1 MRRFVVLAALLLAG
15 CDLSMTQQPKYTAYQ
30 PSSLWPDGASA
41 RPLPAGTV
49 AQGDLAREAEEQKPP
64 EVTLSL
70 LARGR
75 DGFNTFCSPC
85 HGLSGYGDGMIV
97 QRGFPPPVTYHNDGF
112 RQIDGQFFFNTM
124 TQGLGAMY
132 SYADRVSVSDRWAIA
147 AYIRALQLSQYASVA
162 DAPEAKEKLR

>member
-1 MRRFVVLAALLLAG
+1 MRRFAPLAALLLTG

-41 RPLPAGTV
+41 RPIPAGTV
-49 AQGDLAREAEEQKPP
+49 ARGDLAREAAKQKPP

-70 LARGR
+70 LKRGQDR
-75 DGFNTFCSPC
+75 FATFCSPC

-97 QRGFPPPVTYHNDGF
+97 QRGFPAPVTYHNDGF

-132 SYADRVSVSDRWAIA
+132 SYADRVSVEDRWAIA

-162 DAPEAKEKLR
+162 VAPEAKEKLR

>member
-1 MRRFVVLAALLLAG
+1 MRRFAPLIVLLLAG

-30 PSSLWPDGASA
+30 PSSLWPDGTSA

-49 AQGDLAREAEEQKPP
+49 AQGDLAREAAKNKPP

-70 LARGR
+70 LTRGQDR
-75 DGFNTFCSPC
+75 FNTYCSPC
-85 HGLSGYGDGMIV
+85 HGLSGNGDGMIV

-124 TQGLGAMY
+124 TQGLGPMY
-132 SYADRVSVSDRWAIA
+132 SYADRVSVADRWAIA

-162 DAPEAKEKLR
+162 VVPEAREKLR